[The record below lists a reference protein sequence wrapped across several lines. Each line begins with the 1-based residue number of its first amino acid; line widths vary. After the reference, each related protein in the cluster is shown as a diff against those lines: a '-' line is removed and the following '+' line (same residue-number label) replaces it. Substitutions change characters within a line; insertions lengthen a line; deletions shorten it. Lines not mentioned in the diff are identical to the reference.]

1 MQEYVTEA
9 VVLDAVPSAELDV
22 RVSLFTKKFGKLV
35 ARAKSVKKITSKLA
49 GHLEP
54 GNVVKIRL
62 VEKKGLQL
70 VDALKEKE
78 VSINPP
84 DLYLLNQILHE
95 AEPDHEL
102 WELLT
107 GGAFRWHEA
116 LRILGWDPAA
126 ADCAGPHTKRAST
139 PSAQDAHNARSGV
152 GVGHPS
158 TSSGNK
164 VTAFHIKTQE
174 FYCSACASKV
184 RRNEVIL
191 L

>member
-9 VVLDAVPSAELDV
+9 VVLDTVPSAELDV

-54 GNVVKIRL
+54 GNIIKIRL

-70 VDALKEKE
+70 VDALKERE
-78 VSINPP
+78 VQSLSNSRELESDEGGHTMSPP

-107 GGAFRWHEA
+107 SGAFRWHEA
-116 LRILGWDPAA
+116 LRILEWDPAA
-126 ADCAGPHTKRAST
+126 ADCVRAGCTGT
-139 PSAQDAHNARSGV
+139 PA
-152 GVGHPS
+152 
-158 TSSGNK
+158 
-164 VTAFHIKTQE
+164 AFHIKTQE

>member
-9 VVLDAVPSAELDV
+9 VVLDTVPSAELDV

-54 GNVVKIRL
+54 GNIIKIRL

-70 VDALKEKE
+70 VDALKERE
-78 VSINPP
+78 VQSLSNSRELESDEGGHTMSPP

-95 AEPDHEL
+95 AE
-102 WELLT
+102 
-107 GGAFRWHEA
+107 R
-116 LRILGWDPAA
+116 DPAA
-126 ADCAGPHTKRAST
+126 ADCVRAGCTGT
-139 PSAQDAHNARSGV
+139 PA
-152 GVGHPS
+152 
-158 TSSGNK
+158 
-164 VTAFHIKTQE
+164 AFHIKTQE

>member
-35 ARAKSVKKITSKLA
+35 AREKSVKKITSKLA